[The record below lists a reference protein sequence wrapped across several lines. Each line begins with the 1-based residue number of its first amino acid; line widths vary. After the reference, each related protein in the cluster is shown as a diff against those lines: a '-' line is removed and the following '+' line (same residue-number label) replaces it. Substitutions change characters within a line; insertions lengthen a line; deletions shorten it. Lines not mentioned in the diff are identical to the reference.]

1 MKKLD
6 LRDLQKI
13 DFNNLGNAP
22 ALAKGMLIA
31 VACLLVVAG
40 ALYLFTS
47 AQWDELDAARN
58 QETTKRKEFEEK
70 QRKAAN
76 LGAYRQQ
83 MQQMQEAFK
92 DLLRQLPK
100 STEVPGLVDEVSYAA
115 SGSGLFSGKLE
126 KEADVKREF
135 YIETPIVISVTGS
148 YHQIGEFISKVS
160 ALPRIVTVHDFTL
173 KTSAKAGSIENSD
186 VLTLDI
192 IAKTYRYEAE
202 ESK

>member
-1 MKKLD
+1 MKLD
-6 LRDLQKI
+6 LRDINKI
-13 DFNNLGNAP
+13 DFNNLGSAP
-22 ALAKGMLIA
+22 PIAKGFLIA
-31 VACLLVVAG
+31 VACAIVIAL
-40 ALYLFTS
+40 ALYFFTS
-47 AQWDELDAARN
+47 EQWTELEAAEKQEQSKRN
-58 QETTKRKEFEEK
+58 EFEEK

-100 STEVPGLVDEVSYAA
+100 STEVPGLVDEISYAA

-135 YIETPIVISVTGS
+135 YIETPISISVTGGF
-148 YHQIGEFISKVS
+148 HQIGEFISKVS
-160 ALPRIVTVHDFTL
+160 ALPRIVTIHDFTL
-173 KTSAKAGSIENSD
+173 KTAAKGGDIENSD
-186 VLTLDI
+186 NLTFEL

-202 ESK
+202 EGK

>member
-1 MKKLD
+1 MKLD
-6 LRDLQKI
+6 LRDISKI
-13 DFNNLGNAP
+13 DFNNLGSAP
-22 ALAKGMLIA
+22 PIAKGFLIA
-31 VACLLVVAG
+31 VTCLIVVALS
-40 ALYLFTS
+40 LYLFTS
-47 AQWDELDAARN
+47 AQWDELEQAEK
-58 QETTKRKEFEEK
+58 QELAKREQFETK

-100 STEVPGLVDEVSYAA
+100 STEVPGLIDEISYAA

-126 KEADVKREF
+126 KDADIKREF
-135 YIETPIVISVTGS
+135 YIETPIVISITGS
-148 YHQIGEFISKVS
+148 YHQVGEFISKVS
-160 ALPRIVTVHDFTL
+160 ALPRIVTIHDFTL
-173 KTSAKAGSIENSD
+173 KTNAKAGDIENSD
-186 VLTLDI
+186 NLTLDV

>member
-1 MKKLD
+1 MKLD
-6 LRDLQKI
+6 LRDISKI
-13 DFNNLGNAP
+13 DFNNLGSAP
-22 ALAKGMLIA
+22 PVAKGFVILM
-31 VACLLVVAG
+31 ACLFVIG
-40 ALYLFTS
+40 AAYYLFTS
-47 AQWDELDAARN
+47 DQRTELEAAE
-58 QETTKRKEFEEK
+58 QMEQTKRSEFETK
-70 QRKAAN
+70 QRKASN

-100 STEVPGLVDEVSYAA
+100 STEVPGLIDEISYAA

-135 YIETPIVISVTGS
+135 YIETPISISVSGG

-173 KTSAKAGSIENSD
+173 KTSAKAGEIENSD
-186 VLTLDI
+186 SLTLDI

-202 ESK
+202 EGK